1 MHYIDTLKQ
10 ELSGTKAYE
19 QTSEK
24 EKSVI
29 NNHIFHNATSFAVS
43 VNEDQERF
51 PTFYWL
57 PKLHKKTYKARFI
70 ANSSSCMTTEL
81 SKLITSCLTTIKN
94 HVIKYCEKVYE
105 RSGKNLFWSI
115 KNSCEVLNKLKSRGL
130 RASSLSTNDFSTLYT
145 TLSHDLIKDKL
156 VDLIERTFQR
166 EGSLYIACNDRNALF
181 TSDAVRNYSLWSCQ
195 RVFEALTFLLD
206 NIYIRFG
213 SKLYRQ
219 IVGIPM
225 GTNCA
230 PLVADL
236 FLFCYERDF
245 MMSLS
250 AENQSG
256 VIEAFNS
263 TSRYL
268 DDQLNIDNNF
278 FDSMVNRI
286 YPSELQLNKANVS
299 DAEASFL
306 DVHLSISDGFVKTK
320 IYDKRD
326 YFNFDI
332 VNFPFLD
339 GDVPRSASY
348 GVYISQLI
356 RFARVSSHA
365 DDFNTRNK
373 VLTAKLLRQGY
384 RYHKFRKAFS
394 KFYRRHFDIVSK
406 YNVGLKT
413 LLLQG
418 LLEPEF

>member
-10 ELSGTKAYE
+10 ELSGTKTYE

-29 NNHIFHNATSFAVS
+29 NNHIFHNATRFAVS
-43 VNEDQERF
+43 VNEDQETKRDF
-51 PTFYWL
+51 LNSIVYLNCT
-57 PKLHKKTYKARFI
+57 KKPYKARFI
-70 ANSSSCMTTEL
+70 ANSSSCTTTEL
-81 SKLITSCLTTIKN
+81 DISKLLTSCLTTIKN

-115 KNSCEVLNKLKSRGL
+115 KNSCEVLNKLKSRGF
-130 RASSLSTNDFSTLYT
+130 RASSLFTYDFSTLYT
-145 TLSHDLIKDKL
+145 TLPHNLIKDKL

-166 EGSLYIACNDRNALF
+166 EGSLYIACNDRNF
-181 TSDAVRNYSLWSCQ
+181 ITSDAVRNYNLWSCQ
-195 RVFEALTFLLD
+195 KVCVALTFLLD

-245 MMSLS
+245 MLSLS
-250 AENQSG
+250 EGNQSG

-268 DDQLNIDNNF
+268 DDLLNIDNNF

-286 YPSELQLNKANVS
+286 SLQ
-299 DAEASFL
+299 
-306 DVHLSISDGFVKTK
+306 
-320 IYDKRD
+320 
-326 YFNFDI
+326 NF
-332 VNFPFLD
+332 
-339 GDVPRSASY
+339 S
-348 GVYISQLI
+348 
-356 RFARVSSHA
+356 
-365 DDFNTRNK
+365 
-373 VLTAKLLRQGY
+373 
-384 RYHKFRKAFS
+384 
-394 KFYRRHFDIVSK
+394 
-406 YNVGLKT
+406 
-413 LLLQG
+413 
-418 LLEPEF
+418 